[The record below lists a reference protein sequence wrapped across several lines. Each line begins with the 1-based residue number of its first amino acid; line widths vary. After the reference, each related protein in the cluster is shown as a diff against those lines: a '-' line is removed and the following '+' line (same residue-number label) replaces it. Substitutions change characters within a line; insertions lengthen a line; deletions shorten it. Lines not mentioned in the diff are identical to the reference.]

1 MSSGGGSYWYEGGGI
16 QVRRPSFWSDR
27 RGIDQS
33 FFVDGVLKHVDDVSF
48 ELVNDVTAVFEP
60 YADSWCAV
68 GAIEMYNDNFR

>member
-1 MSSGGGSYWYEGGGI
+1 MVVVI
-16 QVRRPSFWSDR
+16 
-27 RGIDQS
+27 IDMKEEVSKVAGPVFGQIGEELIKA